1 MALTGSATQED
12 GGKLP
17 MQEITAVLKLLGMFL
32 TAMSPLLLLPLFAA
46 DAQGRRWVEGRTG
59 LCIFGVGV
67 STILTFLIAVNW
79 DLVAPY
85 AETSFVGLHSVFNV
99 AKKVPGELVDWL
111 QSGEGF
117 YLLLKV
123 FATLAVIS
131 LFSVRVLPILQKWL
145 SSLKRRIKGR
155 DINLEPRSVNRE
167 EIAASRERQQE
178 ELQEKARERDELLR
192 QRRLARVAEEEQR
205 MSQRF
210 ARGVGRYAR

>member
-85 AETSFVGLHSVFNV
+85 AETSFVGLHSVFNGSFTFNLIFESH
-99 AKKVPGELVDWL
+99 PPCLVLVWE
-111 QSGEGF
+111 SIPTVSTMPSKF
-117 YLLLKV
+117 
-123 FATLAVIS
+123 
-131 LFSVRVLPILQKWL
+131 
-145 SSLKRRIKGR
+145 
-155 DINLEPRSVNRE
+155 
-167 EIAASRERQQE
+167 
-178 ELQEKARERDELLR
+178 
-192 QRRLARVAEEEQR
+192 
-205 MSQRF
+205 
-210 ARGVGRYAR
+210 